1 MTYKLIALCL
11 ATSFSVPAV
20 IAQQNFGRGPRVVS
34 ILEVYDMS
42 TGSRKVVK
50 EFNGTI
56 EAPNWTP
63 DGKWLVY
70 NSNGQLYRISPD
82 LPGAS
87 QEAINTD
94 YVTNCN
100 NDHVISVDG
109 KFIALSSSPA
119 EDRRSR
125 VYVVPIEGGVPR
137 LVTPI
142 GPSYLHGISPDNNF
156 LAYCA
161 DRNGNYD
168 IYVTPT
174 LGGRERRLTTTEDL
188 DDGPEYSPDGKHI
201 WFNSVRTGLMQV
213 WRMKAD
219 GSEQTQMT
227 FDQDRNS
234 WFPHV
239 SPDGKQIVY
248 ITYRKGDLE
257 PNQHLPN
264 KNVEL
269 RMMPAAGGTPKTVVE
284 LFGGQGTI
292 NVNSWAPDSR
302 RFAFVSYRLET
313 PTTPVQIPAQFTGSG
328 DVGAVKSK
336 GSYKYDPSTGRYSIT
351 GGGENLWAQAD
362 EFYYVWRKDSTDFT
376 FSATL
381 AFNEKEGNAHKKM
394 GLMIRES
401 LDPDAK
407 YVDIAIH
414 ADGLTS
420 LQYRSETGGITRE
433 ITTLTKVADHV
444 VLIRKGTKLTMRT
457 ATGATPRQDNASI
470 EIDFPGE
477 YYTGMF
483 VCAHEAGVT
492 RTADFSEVRFIRQQ

>member
-1 MTYKLIALCL
+1 MKYKLITLCL
-11 ATSFSVPAV
+11 SACFSLTLV
-20 IAQQNFGRGPRVVS
+20 AQQGFRRGPRVVS
-34 ILEVYDMS
+34 ILEIYDLNAG
-42 TGSRKVVK
+42 TRKVVR

-70 NSNGQLYRISPD
+70 NSNGQLYRIPSD
-82 LPGAS
+82 TPGEPES
-87 QEAINTD
+87 IHTD

-100 NDHVISVDG
+100 NDHVISADG

-125 VYVVPIEGGVPR
+125 LYVVPFEGGIPR
-137 LVTPI
+137 LVTPL

-161 DRNGNYD
+161 DREGNYD
-168 IYVTPT
+168 IYVVPT
-174 LGGRERRLTTTEDL
+174 LGGRERRLTTAEDL

-227 FDQDRNS
+227 FDETRNS

-239 SPDGKQIVY
+239 SPDGKQIVF
-248 ITYRKGDLE
+248 ITYKKGDLA
-257 PNQHLPN
+257 PNQHLAN

-269 RMMPAAGGTPKTVVE
+269 RIMPAEGGTPKTIVE

-292 NVNSWAPDSR
+292 NVNSWAPDSK
-302 RFAFVSYRLET
+302 RFAFVSYRLEA
-313 PTTPVQIPAQFTGSG
+313 PAAPAQIPAQFTGSG
-328 DVGAVKSK
+328 DVGAVKAK
-336 GSYKYDPSTGRYSIT
+336 GSHMYDPTTGAYTIT

-376 FSATL
+376 FSSTIS
-381 AFNEKEGNAHKKM
+381 FNEKEGNAHKKI

-401 LDPDAK
+401 LNPDAR
-407 YVDIAIH
+407 YADIAVH

-420 LQYRSETGGITRE
+420 LQYRSETGGITKE
-433 ITTLTKVADHV
+433 ITTLAKRADHV
-444 VLIRKGTKLTMRT
+444 VLVRKGNKLIIR
-457 ATGATPRQDNASI
+457 AGVGETPRRDHAEI
-470 EIDFPGE
+470 EMDFPGE
-477 YYTGMF
+477 YYVGMF
-483 VCAHEAGVT
+483 VCAHETGVA
-492 RTADFSEVRFIRQQ
+492 RTATFSEARFLRQ